1 MDIKV
6 IKPSFQILDAHMK
19 PEQRIA
25 MMARLCYRTEDK
37 ASPEADAKLIRGC
50 IDRTHY
56 SVTEH
61 GFISAIFSQA
71 RIDPERIK
79 KLAPDMDAKLK
90 ITSDAIWNNFNSD
103 TRRKYMEVFGD
114 DEIYKIIDGTNSKPS
129 TYNVYAGNVH
139 TWLSLIDEFMSA
151 SVQKQFHLGF
161 VFVLALVDKLHKAFP
176 NAFQVCIDQIQE
188 ALAAVDSKHPLY
200 KVAAGDAQ
208 DVKVNID
215 CFRQYFD
222 MFEMIVTPSCAR
234 MTLSAIIRT
243 DRAVTHELVRHRR
256 GVAYS
261 QESQRYVNYGNRG
274 YEVIWPAMDPVKYA
288 GATFPST
295 PYIPDG
301 KTETQIDQLELEQDG
316 FIPRKSSAF
325 NTWYAAME
333 LAVNHYELMMSSKLK
348 KAIYQTD
355 DTGAYVYSADG
366 KPVVKEIVDLV
377 IPPETARA
385 VLPNSF
391 ATTIGVTWTPST
403 FVNLVWRRVEKSAQW
418 PIRSMIGNIVLQG
431 LKDGHPFFE
440 NFPPKL
446 VTKWINDI
454 FSMGIS
460 TDEDLKKT
468 LIEAQD
474 KRQQNIAKAIQEE
487 MDRVAAARAEAAKA
501 AAKAKGEGASPKT
514 PEAPTTAPAEK

>member
-37 ASPEADAKLIRGC
+37 ASPESDAKLIRAC
-50 IDRTHY
+50 INRTHY

-71 RIDPERIK
+71 RIDPEKIK
-79 KLAPDMDAKLK
+79 KLAPDMDTKLK
-90 ITSDAIWNNFNSD
+90 ITSDAIWNNFSSD

-114 DEIYKIIDGTNSKPS
+114 DEIYKLIDGTNSKPS

-161 VFVLALVDKLHKAFP
+161 VFILALVDKLHKAFP
-176 NAFQVCIDQIQE
+176 NAFQVCIDQVQE

-200 KVAAGDAQ
+200 KVAAGDTEG
-208 DVKVNID
+208 VKVNID

-222 MFEMIVTPSCAR
+222 MFEMIVAPSCSR

-274 YEVIWPAMDPVKYA
+274 YEVIWPAMDPVKY
-288 GATFPST
+288 GKATFPST
-295 PYIPDG
+295 PYVPEG
-301 KTETQIDQLELEQDG
+301 KTESTVDQLKLEHGG
-316 FIPRKSSAF
+316 FLPQKSSAF
-325 NTWYAAME
+325 NTWFAAME
-333 LAVNHYELMMSSKLK
+333 IATSHYENLLESN
-348 KAIYQTD
+348 I
-355 DTGAYVYSADG
+355 
-366 KPVVKEIVDLV
+366 IVPGDENTETEV
-377 IPPETARA
+377 RHVPPETARA

-403 FVNLVWRRVEKSAQW
+403 FVNLIWRRVEKSAQW

-487 MDRVAAARAEAAKA
+487 MDRMAVARAEAAKA
-501 AAKAKGEGASPKT
+501 AMKAKEGESPKT
-514 PEAPTTAPAEK
+514 PEAPAAAPAEK